1 MAATD
6 EIRKLT
12 EEFSQDFEVMRVLTF
27 EPRLC
32 TKYELEHLYTL
43 DDFHDFVEIIDA
55 QETLKDE
62 ANKAQQAKQ
71 QKAQNKKG

>member
-1 MAATD
+1 
-6 EIRKLT
+6 LT

-43 DDFHDFVEIIDA
+43 DDFRDFVEIIDA

>member
-1 MAATD
+1 
-6 EIRKLT
+6 
-12 EEFSQDFEVMRVLTF
+12 MRVLTF

-43 DDFHDFVEIIDA
+43 DDFRDFVEIIDA

>member
-12 EEFSQDFEVMRVLTF
+12 EEYSQDFEVMRVLTF

>member
-43 DDFHDFVEIIDA
+43 DDFHDFVEIVDA

-62 ANKAQQAKQ
+62 ASKAQQAKQ

>member
-1 MAATD
+1 M
-6 EIRKLT
+6 T
-12 EEFSQDFEVMRVLTF
+12 EDFSQDFEVMRVLTF

-62 ANKAQQAKQ
+62 ATKAQQAKQ